1 MAMNEGTLIHVNLYS
16 ENVLLGMADFLANNQ
31 EDVAIG
37 VRESIEDL
45 KLMGEEIEV
54 THAEV
59 QVV

>member
-1 MAMNEGTLIHVNLYS
+1 MAMSEGTLIHVNLYN
-16 ENVLLGMADFLANNQ
+16 ENVLLGMADFLANCQ